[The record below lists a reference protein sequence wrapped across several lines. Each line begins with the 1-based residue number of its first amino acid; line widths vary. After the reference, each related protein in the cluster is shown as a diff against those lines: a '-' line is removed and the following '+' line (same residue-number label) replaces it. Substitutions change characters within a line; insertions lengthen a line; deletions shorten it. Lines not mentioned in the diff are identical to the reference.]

1 MIRILF
7 LLLLFI
13 HKTTAEEALLPGEK
27 EFLAEEESKKTYEI
41 PAELRLEITKLI
53 HESQSF
59 LRNKKWKEAE
69 QIGKKIEE
77 KLPSSPEPEYIK
89 SYAMFAAKDYAN
101 SLKTLLLGLKKSPGH
116 DPSLFLFGLVLSRQN
131 KWDKA
136 AKYFEKACARADY
149 NPFYRY
155 NLASAYYIAGDL
167 EKAVKESETTLRLKE
182 NYFKAKIIQIKALKG
197 LGRKKEAY
205 DLAKEMYDRKLE
217 LQEITPIYTS
227 LLLETMNDPKEIIA
241 VLSKKNQTSGTEK
254 KMLATAYLKEGDMDK
269 AVLNFKQSVN
279 LDSDTE
285 EEIFHYIYALI
296 FSGKDAEADKIF
308 GTLLKASPAE
318 RKSLKEKYS
327 SILDKRNFSKGLYQ
341 PY

>member
-1 MIRILF
+1 MNETF
-7 LLLLFI
+7 
-13 HKTTAEEALLPGEK
+13 AEEPLLPGEK
-27 EFLAEEESKKTYEI
+27 EFLAEEESKKTNEI

-53 HESQSF
+53 HESQSY

-69 QIGKKIEE
+69 QIGKKIED
-77 KLPSSPEPEYIK
+77 KLPSSPEPDYIK
-89 SYAMFAAKDYAN
+89 SYVMFAAKDYTN
-101 SLKTLLLGLKKSPGH
+101 SLKTLLAGLKKSPGH

-155 NLASAYYIAGDL
+155 NLAAAYYIAGDL
-167 EKAVKESETTLRLKE
+167 EKAVRESETTMRLKE

-197 LGRKKEAY
+197 LGKKKEAY
-205 DLAKEMYDRKLE
+205 DLAKEMYDKKIE
-217 LQEITPIYTS
+217 LPDITPVYTS
-227 LLLETMNDPKEIIA
+227 LLLETMNDPKEIISI
-241 VLSKKNQTSGTEK
+241 LSKKTQTTAAEK
-254 KMLATAYLKEGDMDK
+254 KMLGTAYMKEGDMDK

-279 LDSDTE
+279 LDTDTE
-285 EEIFHYIYALI
+285 DEIFNYIYALI

-308 GTLLKASPAE
+308 GSLLKASPAE
-318 RKSLKEKYS
+318 RKILKEKYA
-327 SILDKRNFSKGLYQ
+327 SILDKRNFSKNLYQ